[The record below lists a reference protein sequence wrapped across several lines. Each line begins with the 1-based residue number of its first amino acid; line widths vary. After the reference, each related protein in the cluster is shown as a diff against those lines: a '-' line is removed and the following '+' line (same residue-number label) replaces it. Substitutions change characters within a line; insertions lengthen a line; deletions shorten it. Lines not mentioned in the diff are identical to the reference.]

1 VSDQSTASHVVAR
14 IHGMAVRWCSK
25 CHARTQQK
33 AVTEGMT
40 ETWIERQWYC
50 EYCGHLENVKEAL

>member
-1 VSDQSTASHVVAR
+1 
-14 IHGMAVRWCSK
+14 MAVRWCSK